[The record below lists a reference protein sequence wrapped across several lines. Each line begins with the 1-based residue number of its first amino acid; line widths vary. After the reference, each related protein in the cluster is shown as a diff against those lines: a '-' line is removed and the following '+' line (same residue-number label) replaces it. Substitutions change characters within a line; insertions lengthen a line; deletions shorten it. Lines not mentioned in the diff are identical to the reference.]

1 MRKKGEPRDPMHNR
15 RNTKGSDRS
24 RSATSAEATWNRNE
38 EPPNRR
44 GRSIRRAA
52 ERKSKA
58 SKKKAEVEAKRELI
72 DVLGTGLEV
81 SE

>member
-1 MRKKGEPRDPMHNR
+1 MRRKGDPRDPAHNR

-24 RSATSAEATWNRNE
+24 RSATSAEQTWNSNE
-38 EPPNRR
+38 DPPNRR

-58 SKKKAEVEAKRELI
+58 SKKKE
-72 DVLGTGLEV
+72 T

>member
-1 MRKKGEPRDPMHNR
+1 MRRKGDPRDPSHIR

-38 EPPNRR
+38 DPPNRA
-44 GRSIRRAA
+44 GRTIRRAA

-58 SKKKAEVEAKRELI
+58 SKKAEETDNA
-72 DVLGTGLEV
+72 
-81 SE
+81 